1 MQYVDAGTLK
11 DMLGR
16 PISLTMAADIVEQVA
31 EALDYAH
38 ERGIIHRD
46 VKPSNVLMDRGR
58 WVLLS
63 DFGLAKMVEGSVQ
76 LTGSGVGVG
85 TPAYMSPEQGQGLA
99 VDGRTDVYSL
109 GIILYEMLTGRVP
122 YEADTPMA
130 VVVKHITG
138 PLPPPR
144 SLNPAISPA
153 VERVILKALS
163 RDPAD
168 RYPRAGDLAAALEAA
183 LGQARQE
190 LTAAVP
196 PPAPSPKPPAQ
207 AAPPLYAS
215 TPSSAMVR

>member
-16 PISLTMAADIVEQVA
+16 PISLAMAADIVEQIA

-85 TPAYMSPEQGQGLA
+85 TPAYMAPEQG
-99 VDGRTDVYSL
+99 
-109 GIILYEMLTGRVP
+109 
-122 YEADTPMA
+122 
-130 VVVKHITG
+130 
-138 PLPPPR
+138 
-144 SLNPAISPA
+144 
-153 VERVILKALS
+153 
-163 RDPAD
+163 
-168 RYPRAGDLAAALEAA
+168 
-183 LGQARQE
+183 
-190 LTAAVP
+190 
-196 PPAPSPKPPAQ
+196 
-207 AAPPLYAS
+207 
-215 TPSSAMVR
+215 